1 MAGTLLGASMDIHGG
16 GFDLRFPHHD
26 NELAQSEVGGA
37 MVTAPGGQA
46 LPCGGER
53 VGAGS
58 QVLSGQ
64 SLASESRLHQGH
76 SNPHRLVWFPRNSLA
91 LGSTGLAP
99 HLLPLLAPCPAPE
112 APPSGQRLPA
122 GAAPLTPAPASSRP
136 VQAYFENDCWVR
148 YFLHTGHLTIAGCK
162 MSKSLKN
169 FITIKDALKKHSG
182 AKTRGVPPG
191 LRGRGQGGGA
201 GG

>member
-37 MVTAPGGQA
+37 MVTAP
-46 LPCGGER
+46 GGER

-99 HLLPLLAPCPAPE
+99 HLLPLPAPCPAPE
-112 APPSGQRLPA
+112 APQV
-122 GAAPLTPAPASSRP
+122 ASASQQARRP
-136 VQAYFENDCWVR
+136 
-148 YFLHTGHLTIAGCK
+148 
-162 MSKSLKN
+162 
-169 FITIKDALKKHSG
+169 
-182 AKTRGVPPG
+182 
-191 LRGRGQGGGA
+191 
-201 GG
+201 